1 MNPGKRTNHLN
12 TAKKKSKSLPPRGP
26 GGQFI
31 AKTDLHSHTPLSRS
45 SDEDDLSSTASSLSL
60 TNTDDF
66 FGSADSRHWTLPTS
80 EPPQIQPPQST
91 VHAISCLRQMSS
103 KDSEFWFEGT
113 DGKTSPGEFIRRF
126 MREMKGGTEQE
137 RLDNFEYY
145 LKEGSEADEWF
156 RVLDA
161 GKKKK

>member
-1 MNPGKRTNHLN
+1 
-12 TAKKKSKSLPPRGP
+12 
-26 GGQFI
+26 
-31 AKTDLHSHTPLSRS
+31 
-45 SDEDDLSSTASSLSL
+45 
-60 TNTDDF
+60 
-66 FGSADSRHWTLPTS
+66 
-80 EPPQIQPPQST
+80 
-91 VHAISCLRQMSS
+91 MSS

-126 MREMKGGTEQE
+126 MREMKGGMEQE